1 MSSVITWNKKH
12 SSKRVIPVTDT
23 LDKRFFVAALFEGLW
38 VFFSDRLKELY
49 HILVCMSL
57 YFCISREKKTK

>member
-38 VFFSDRLKELY
+38 VFFSDRLKEL
-49 HILVCMSL
+49 
-57 YFCISREKKTK
+57 